1 MSSSVAIA
9 QHLQRMDVRLGES
22 DINFLQSIL
31 QCLASSQSLQELAVS
46 SSCLQVVTVH
56 FPSQQHAMLASPH
69 HACVSC
75 IVSAAYTDNS
85 RGNQGSRD
93 LFIHLDM

>member
-1 MSSSVAIA
+1 M
-9 QHLQRMDVRLGES
+9 
-22 DINFLQSIL
+22 
-31 QCLASSQSLQELAVS
+31 
-46 SSCLQVVTVH
+46 SCLQLVAVH
-56 FPSQQHAMLASPH
+56 FPSQQHAVLASPH

-75 IVSAAYTDNS
+75 IVSAAYTDSS

>member
-1 MSSSVAIA
+1 MV
-9 QHLQRMDVRLGES
+9 
-22 DINFLQSIL
+22 
-31 QCLASSQSLQELAVS
+31 CVS
-46 SSCLQVVTVH
+46 KHVLFTGGYIFS
-56 FPSQQHAMLASPH
+56 SQQHAMLASPH